1 MASIE
6 DLLSTVSLD
15 DLATLATIKSAGMDL
30 GTGKRDVDLN
40 DPLVYTTVEVE
51 PAPLPEGTKLETRG
65 SGLNQRQ
72 VLVDEAAGT
81 NAFASFL
88 KGLIDFGT
96 FGISDYDKKGNLFGG
111 EHGVTG
117 YGREWDQEKQ
127 NKLKE
132 VQRRND
138 LSEGRATP
146 TRNEAYKLLEGTEV
160 LDDYSDAR
168 ARRKRDEQLKYMLA
182 AYPELAEVINDE
194 IYKRRMQIE
203 LNSPSEI
210 LGRINKSR
218 TNYIDAIRGRAEAQ
232 ERIANAT
239 AMGLGRY
246 SGIRNVAG

>member
-15 DLATLATIKSAGMDL
+15 DLATLATIKSVGMVN
-30 GTGKRDVDLN
+30 GKRDVDLN

-51 PAPLPEGTKLETRG
+51 PAPIPEAAQLATRG
-65 SGLNQRQ
+65 KGLNKRD
-72 VLVDEAAGT
+72 VLIGAGVDDNPFTRFLGGLAD
-81 NAFASFL
+81 FAS
-88 KGLIDFGT
+88 
-96 FGISDYDKKGNLFGG
+96 FGISDLDKRGNLFGG
-111 EHGVTG
+111 EHGATG

-132 VQRRND
+132 IQRRND
-138 LSEGRATP
+138 LNEGRATP

-168 ARRKRDEQLKYMLA
+168 ARRKRDEQLSYMMA
-182 AYPELAEVINDE
+182 AIPGLAEVINDE

-210 LGRINKSR
+210 MKRYNASR
-218 TNYIDAIRGRAEAQ
+218 KGYVDALRGRAEAQ

-246 SGIRNVAG
+246 SGIRNVAA

>member
-1 MASIE
+1 MKYFFSKNKPRE
-6 DLLSTVSLD
+6 ECGV
-15 DLATLATIKSAGMDL
+15 
-30 GTGKRDVDLN
+30 
-40 DPLVYTTVEVE
+40 
-51 PAPLPEGTKLETRG
+51 
-65 SGLNQRQ
+65 
-72 VLVDEAAGT
+72 
-81 NAFASFL
+81 
-88 KGLIDFGT
+88 
-96 FGISDYDKKGNLFGG
+96 FGISDHDKKGNLFGG

-168 ARRKRDEQLKYMLA
+168 ARRKRDEQLSYMMA
-182 AYPELAEVINDE
+182 AIPGLAEVLNDE
-194 IYKRRMQIE
+194 IYKQRMRIE

-218 TNYIDAIRGRAEAQ
+218 TNYIDAIKGRAEAQ
-232 ERIANAT
+232 KNIADAVYK
-239 AMGLGRY
+239 GYDRY

>member
-1 MASIE
+1 MN
-6 DLLSTVSLD
+6 
-15 DLATLATIKSAGMDL
+15 LATIKSAGMDL

-40 DPLVYTTVEVE
+40 DPLAYTTVEVE

-65 SGLNQRQ
+65 SGLNKRQ

-96 FGISDYDKKGNLFGG
+96 FGISDHDKKGNLFGG

-146 TRNEAYKLLEGTEV
+146 TRNEAYESLEGREV
-160 LDDYSDAR
+160 LDNYSDAR

-218 TNYIDAIRGRAEAQ
+218 TNYIDALRGRAEAQ

-246 SGIRNVAG
+246 SGIRNVAA

>member
-96 FGISDYDKKGNLFGG
+96 FGISDHDKKGNLFGG

-117 YGREWDQEKQ
+117 YGREWDQKYYIIGI
-127 NKLKE
+127 LKI
-132 VQRRND
+132 
-138 LSEGRATP
+138 S
-146 TRNEAYKLLEGTEV
+146 
-160 LDDYSDAR
+160 
-168 ARRKRDEQLKYMLA
+168 
-182 AYPELAEVINDE
+182 
-194 IYKRRMQIE
+194 
-203 LNSPSEI
+203 
-210 LGRINKSR
+210 
-218 TNYIDAIRGRAEAQ
+218 
-232 ERIANAT
+232 
-239 AMGLGRY
+239 
-246 SGIRNVAG
+246 